1 MLAHAARC
9 RRDGTHNQT
18 TTYSAIVG
26 SWSIGAF
33 IEPGFRWMNDIGNHS
48 YISIGVVLRLPIGA
62 GAVDVSGQH

>member
-1 MLAHAARC
+1 MLRAVVVMAP
-9 RRDGTHNQT
+9 T
-18 TTYSAIVG
+18 TRPPTYSAIVG

-48 YISIGVVLRLPIGA
+48 YVSIGVVLRLPIGA